1 MNTEQFITKF
11 LDILEKEYGKS
22 HFSNITVSRA
32 VEVIRKVID
41 NSPNSWYLSFQQGT
55 VVIIVSFFMQLLLK
69 DLNTKTL
76 VSGDKVTRVT
86 LETVSPEQVDILKHL
101 ADAVYLEVKIERT
114 DG

>member
-1 MNTEQFITKF
+1 
-11 LDILEKEYGKS
+11 
-22 HFSNITVSRA
+22 
-32 VEVIRKVID
+32 
-41 NSPNSWYLSFQQGT
+41 
-55 VVIIVSFFMQLLLK
+55 MQLLLK